1 MTKKTRGKPS
11 KVDLLPGQIKSRL
24 DKLLRDKKFTQAD
37 ILEQVNQAIDASGLS
52 DDLKLSR
59 SGLNR
64 YATSMETVGQRI
76 REARAISDQWI
87 SKLGTEPTG
96 EVSQLLI
103 EMVRTLAFDQV
114 LKMSDS
120 GETVEPK
127 MLKDLSH
134 AIERL
139 EKAAVES
146 TKREIEIRKRI
157 AEEVETDLRGA
168 DGMSEDLENRIRGI
182 LLGKE

>member
-1 MTKKTRGKPS
+1 M
-11 KVDLLPGQIKSRL
+11 
-24 DKLLRDKKFTQAD
+24 
-37 ILEQVNQAIDASGLS
+37 NQAIDASGLS

-103 EMVRTLAFDQV
+103 EMVRTWHLTSV
-114 LKMSDS
+114 KMSDS

-127 MLKDLSH
+127 MLRTYH

-139 EKAAVES
+139 E
-146 TKREIEIRKRI
+146 
-157 AEEVETDLRGA
+157 G
-168 DGMSEDLENRIRGI
+168 GG
-182 LLGKE
+182 